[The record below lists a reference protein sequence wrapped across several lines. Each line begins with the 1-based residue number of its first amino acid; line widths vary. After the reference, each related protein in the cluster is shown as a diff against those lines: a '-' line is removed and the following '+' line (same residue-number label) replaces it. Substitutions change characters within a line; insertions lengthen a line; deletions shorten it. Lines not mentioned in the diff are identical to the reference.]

1 MLAKAYGVFILVCSV
16 WLLSGGAPAEAKDIL
31 TISAA
36 SSLKDAFEEIA
47 AAFEAQRKGT
57 KVLLNFASSGRLRN
71 QIAGG
76 APVDVFA
83 SAAML
88 DMNMLAERG
97 YVEANTINRF
107 AANRLVLIVPRPP
120 TSSVRSFEDLHSP
133 AVQRIAVGNP
143 RTVPVGRYA
152 QELLQHDGLSTALRE
167 RLVLAENVRQV
178 LDYVARAEVD
188 AGIVYATDAMTRKKR
203 VRVVAQASADSH
215 TPVLYPI
222 AVVAG
227 TKHAVSARAFIR
239 FVATAERGGAILRTH
254 GFLPV
259 RGND

>member
-1 MLAKAYGVFILVCSV
+1 MVAKGYGLFILVCSM
-16 WLLSGGAPAEAKDIL
+16 LLFPGGLPAEAKDVL
-31 TISAA
+31 TVSAA

-47 AAFEAQRKGT
+47 AAFEARRKGT

-178 LDYVARAEVD
+178 PARRSGAWFGSSDRLEARPTLCRVPTGWTPAHDDTNYQRTRLDGTAGDGEAGESMAEEAMEICLQIHQRRACFV
-188 AGIVYATDAMTRKKR
+188 GHHSAML
-203 VRVVAQASADSH
+203 A
-215 TPVLYPI
+215 
-222 AVVAG
+222 
-227 TKHAVSARAFIR
+227 
-239 FVATAERGGAILRTH
+239 
-254 GFLPV
+254 
-259 RGND
+259 